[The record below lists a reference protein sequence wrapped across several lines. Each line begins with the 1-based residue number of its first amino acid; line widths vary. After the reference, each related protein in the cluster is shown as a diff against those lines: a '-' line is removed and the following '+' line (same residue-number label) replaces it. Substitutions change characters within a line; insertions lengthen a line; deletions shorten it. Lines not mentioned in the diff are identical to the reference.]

1 LVQNLSAIHHEN
13 AMAGSPDQTED
24 QALATFV
31 QENESE
37 EDNDIV
43 NMKAK
48 FNQLLSNFGKDHVR
62 DLQK

>member
-1 LVQNLSAIHHEN
+1 
-13 AMAGSPDQTED
+13 MAGSPDQTED